1 MYISHCH
8 FPVKVYGNN
17 SLLFLLFRSSSSSSS
32 SDRWAFLKRQKL
44 LFSVSV
50 FVIQFRLS
58 SLSEW
63 KTMSALEQ
71 LKMHTVVVADT
82 GDFESI
88 GQYKPTDAT
97 TNPSLLLQASSVPK
111 YASLLDSAVQY
122 GKCRAENVKDRLTL
136 AMDKLFVL
144 FGVEILNIIP
154 GRVSTEVDARLS
166 FDRVGQLQRA
176 RRLISM
182 YEEEGVPKE
191 RVLIKLAST
200 WEGVQAASELER
212 HDGIHCNMTLLFN
225 FYQAVACADA
235 GATLI
240 SPFVGRILDWH
251 LQKHSG
257 NAQYGML
264 DDPGV
269 QNVTKIYNYYKCHNY
284 STQVMGASFR
294 NVNQIKGLCG
304 CDLLTIS
311 PTLLDQLAADREQ
324 LHVYLDPANAR
335 LASLPVVEVDECRFR
350 WEMNEDAMACDKLA
364 DGIRRFAKDAVSLE
378 DMLRRKMQ

>member
-1 MYISHCH
+1 MISHCH
-8 FPVKVYGNN
+8 FPV
-17 SLLFLLFRSSSSSSS
+17 
-32 SDRWAFLKRQKL
+32 Q
-44 LFSVSV
+44 
-50 FVIQFRLS
+50 LS
-58 SLSEW
+58 SLSE
-63 KTMSALEQ
+63 KTRMSALEQ

-97 TNPSLLLQASSVPK
+97 TNPSLLLQASSLPK

-122 GKCRAENVKDRLTL
+122 GKCRAENVQDRLTL

-251 LQKHSG
+251 LQNHAA

-269 QNVTKIYNYYKCHNY
+269 QSVTKIYNYYKCHNY

-304 CDLLTIS
+304 CDLLTIN

-324 LHVYLDPANAR
+324 LHVYLDPANAK
-335 LASLPVVEVDECRFR
+335 LTSQPMIQVDECRFR

-378 DMLRRKMQ
+378 NMLKRKMQ